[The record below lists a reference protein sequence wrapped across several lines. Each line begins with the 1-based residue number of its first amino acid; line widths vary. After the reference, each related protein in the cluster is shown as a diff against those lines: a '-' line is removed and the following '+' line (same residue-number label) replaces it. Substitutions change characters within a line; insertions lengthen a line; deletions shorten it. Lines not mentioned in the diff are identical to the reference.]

1 MSVCWYDTSEKAV
14 EGASESGRSER
25 SIADGWKDL
34 KILPAAFLAV
44 TVHVDDRPR
53 APQNSRHT
61 HPPSTVRRAYTHQMG
76 VVVTPTVPSVAA
88 RLMGRAT
95 LRPARSPTRSAVATR
110 ALPPANEIAG
120 FVIGAGLIG
129 LVFAASRLDGVI
141 ADAQVRGFEKDKDE
155 RWKKSKSASGGGN
168 VFILPD
174 DDDDSK

>member
-1 MSVCWYDTSEKAV
+1 MSVCWCDTSEKAV
-14 EGASESGRSER
+14 EGASESGRLER

-34 KILPAAFLAV
+34 KNLPAAFLA
-44 TVHVDDRPR
+44 VHVDDRPR

-88 RLMGRAT
+88 RPMGRAT

-174 DDDDSK
+174 DDDSK

>member
-1 MSVCWYDTSEKAV
+1 MSVCWCDTSEKAV
-14 EGASESGRSER
+14 EGASESGRLER
-25 SIADGWKDL
+25 SSADGWKDL
-34 KILPAAFLAV
+34 KNLPAAFLA
-44 TVHVDDRPR
+44 VHVDDRPR
-53 APQNSRHT
+53 APQNSRYT
-61 HPPSTVRRAYTHQMG
+61 HPPATVRRAYTHQMG

-88 RLMGRAT
+88 RPMGRAT

-174 DDDDSK
+174 DDDSK

>member
-1 MSVCWYDTSEKAV
+1 MSVCWCDTSEKAV
-14 EGASESGRSER
+14 EGASESGRLER

-34 KILPAAFLAV
+34 KILPPLFWQSKL
-44 TVHVDDRPR
+44 HVDDRPR

-88 RLMGRAT
+88 RPMGRAT

-174 DDDDSK
+174 DDDSK

>member
-1 MSVCWYDTSEKAV
+1 MSVCWCDTSEKAV
-14 EGASESGRSER
+14 EGASESGRRER

-34 KILPAAFLAV
+34 KIYAAAFLA
-44 TVHVDDRPR
+44 VHVDDRPR
-53 APQNSRHT
+53 APQNSRLS
-61 HPPSTVRRAYTHQMG
+61 HPPATVRRAYTHQMG

-88 RLMGRAT
+88 RPMGRAT

-174 DDDDSK
+174 DDDSK